1 MLMGFNTGTV
11 QHSAPEGVQDPQGQ
25 GQVRQEW
32 GRDSQEWGQG
42 PPGAGPG
49 PPRAGPGTPGV
60 GSELSGA
67 CAGPPGG
74 MRARQ

>member
-42 PPGAGPG
+42 LPG
-49 PPRAGPGTPGV
+49 AGPGTPGV